1 MKPARTLRALGAG
14 AAVAVLA
21 GALVLQGAGAAYAHD
36 GHSHHHSHESRND
49 HGNRGNDDSND
60 GDHHD
65 NGDGDHGHEGGTLFV
80 SPSADS
86 SNDGSSCDNATFTTI
101 QSAVDA
107 ANAGDTVDVCAGT
120 YPEDVVVSTPLSL
133 VGEDAVIQGVP
144 TTTQMCDQL
153 GPTGPGSAP
162 CLAGVTIKS
171 FDVSISGFTVQGAVG
186 EGILATG
193 SPSGGSIDNVTITDN
208 RIVGNNTGGI
218 PPTPNSPYPPCSAFG
233 EIPGDCGEGIHLMG
247 VENSEV
253 SGNFVNANEG
263 GVLLTD
269 EFGPTH
275 DNVVEDNVITGN
287 PFDCGITV
295 PGHNP
300 NALDAS
306 GNRQPDVAGVY
317 DNTIQHNIVTG
328 NGFQGEGAGVLF
340 ANAGPGTASY
350 DNVVRDNFIAANSL
364 SGVTMHAHTLAP
376 GQFEDLSG
384 NEIVDNVIGTNNV
397 GSTVAGPGDSLDG
410 PPAQDFDTTGVL
422 VFSASVPVQVD
433 VSNNIIFNNT
443 NGIWLGI
450 NGNVTATTDNNQF
463 FGVTNPVF
471 TFS

>member
-1 MKPARTLRALGAG
+1 LRAVGALASVTFVAGAMVLTGAG
-14 AAVAVLA
+14 PAF
-21 GALVLQGAGAAYAHD
+21 AHD
-36 GHSHHHSHESRND
+36 GHGHGHHHDSDRHHHDYDNNGND
-49 HGNRGNDDSND
+49 NGGVPPTLYVSPTGSSSNDDS
-60 GDHHD
+60 
-65 NGDGDHGHEGGTLFV
+65 
-80 SPSADS
+80 
-86 SNDGSSCDNATFTTI
+86 SCDSAAFTTI

-107 ANAGDTVDVCAGT
+107 ANPGDRVIVCAGT
-120 YPEDVVVSTPLSL
+120 YNENVVISTPISL
-133 VGEDAVIQGVP
+133 HGEDAVIQGQP
-144 TTTQMCDQL
+144 TSTQMCDQL
-153 GPTGPGSAP
+153 GPSGPGSAP

-171 FDVSISGFTVQGAVG
+171 SWVWISGFTVQGAIG

-193 SPSGGSIDNVTITDN
+193 SLTGGTIDHVTITDN

-218 PPTPNSPYPPCSAFG
+218 PPTATSPYPQCAAFG
-233 EIPGDCGEGIHLMG
+233 QVPGDCGEGIHLMG
-247 VENSEV
+247 VSWSEV
-253 SGNFVNANEG
+253 SDNFVSGNEG

-275 DNVVEDNVITGN
+275 DNMVERNVITAN

-317 DNTIQHNIVTG
+317 NNTIQYNIVTD
-328 NGFQGEGAGVLF
+328 NGLQGEGAGVLF
-340 ANAGPGTASY
+340 ANATAGTASY
-350 DNVVRDNFIAANSL
+350 DNVVQYNYLAGNSL
-364 SGVTMHAHTLAP
+364 SGVTMHAHTLSP

-384 NEIVDNVIGTNNV
+384 NDVEHNVIGTNNV
-397 GSTVAGPGDSLDG
+397 GSPVTGPGDGLDG

-422 VFSASVPVQVD
+422 VFSASVPLQVD
-433 VSNNIIFNNT
+433 VSNNVIFNNT

-450 NGNVTATTDNNQF
+450 NGNVLATTNNNQF

>member
-1 MKPARTLRALGAG
+1 MF
-14 AAVAVLA
+14 LA
-21 GALVLQGAGAAYAHD
+21 GGLVLQSAGTAYAHN
-36 GHSHHHSHESRND
+36 GHHHHHHDTSNDQGDQNEGDQGDHNHD
-49 HGNRGNDDSND
+49 HGNNNQGN
-60 GDHHD
+60 
-65 NGDGDHGHEGGTLFV
+65 TLFV
-80 SPSADS
+80 SPTGNS
-86 SNDGSSCDNATFTTI
+86 SNDGSSCDNATFSTI

-107 ANAGDTVDVCAGT
+107 ANAGDTVIVCAGT
-120 YPEDVVVSTPLSL
+120 YAEDVVVSTPLSL
-133 VGEDAVIQGVP
+133 VGEDAVIEGVP

-153 GPTGPGSAP
+153 GQAGPGSAP

-171 FDVSISGFTVQGAVG
+171 SWVSISGFTVQGAIG

-193 SPSGGSIDNVTITDN
+193 SLAGGSIHHVTISDN
-208 RIVGNNTGGI
+208 HVVGNNTGGI
-218 PPTPNSPYPPCSAFG
+218 PPTPDSPYPQCSAFG

-247 VENSEV
+247 VAWSEV
-253 SGNFVNANEG
+253 SGNFISNNEG
-263 GVLLTD
+263 GILLTD

-275 DNVVEDNVITGN
+275 DNTIERNVVTAN

-317 DNTIQHNIVTG
+317 DNTIQFNVVTD
-328 NGFQGEGAGVLF
+328 NGLQGEGAGVLF

-350 DNVVRDNFIAANSL
+350 DNDVRGNFLAGNSL

-384 NEIVDNVIGTNNV
+384 NDVEGNVIGTNNL
-397 GSTVAGPGDSLDG
+397 GSAAAGPGDSLDG
-410 PPAQDFDTTGVL
+410 PPAQDLDTTGVL
-422 VFSASVPVQVD
+422 VFSASVPLQVD
-433 VSNNIIFNNT
+433 VSNNTIFNNV
-443 NGIWLGI
+443 NGLWLGI
-450 NGNVTATTDNNQF
+450 NGNVTATQSGNLF

>member
-1 MKPARTLRALGAG
+1 M
-14 AAVAVLA
+14 
-21 GALVLQGAGAAYAHD
+21 
-36 GHSHHHSHESRND
+36 
-49 HGNRGNDDSND
+49 
-60 GDHHD
+60 
-65 NGDGDHGHEGGTLFV
+65 
-80 SPSADS
+80 SPTADS
-86 SNDGSSCDNATFTTI
+86 SNGGYSCDSATYSTI

-107 ANAGDTVDVCAGT
+107 AQPGDTVVVCAGT
-120 YPEDVVVSTPLSL
+120 YAEDVVVSTPLSL

-171 FDVSISGFTVQGAVG
+171 SWVSISGFTVQGALG

-193 SPSGGSIDNVTITDN
+193 SLAGGSIDHVTIRDN
-208 RIVGNNTGGI
+208 RVVGNNVGGI
-218 PPTPNSPYPPCSAFG
+218 PPNPSSPYPQCSEFD

-247 VENSEV
+247 VSDSEV
-253 SGNFVNANEG
+253 GGNFVNANEG

-275 DNVVEDNVITGN
+275 DNVVEGNVITGN

-317 DNTIQHNIVTG
+317 DNLIQYNVVTD
-328 NGFQGEGAGVLF
+328 NGLQGEGAGVLF
-340 ANAGPGTASY
+340 ANATAGTASY
-350 DNVVRDNFIAANSL
+350 DNVVAHNFLAGNEL

-376 GQFEDLSG
+376 GQYEDLSG
-384 NEIVDNVIGTNNV
+384 NNVYGNVIGTNNL
-397 GSTVAGPGDSLDG
+397 GSAVAGPGDILDG
-410 PPAQDFDTTGVL
+410 PPAVDPDTTGVL
-422 VFSASVPVQVD
+422 VFSASVPLNVVI
-433 VSNNIIFNNT
+433 SHNLIFDNT

-450 NGNVTATTDNNQF
+450 NGNVSATTDHNWF

>member
-1 MKPARTLRALGAG
+1 MKHAPHIRALVSI
-14 AAVAVLA
+14 AAVTVLA
-21 GALVLQGAGAAYAHD
+21 GALVLSGAGAAYAHD
-36 GHSHHHSHESRND
+36 GHHHH
-49 HGNRGNDDSND
+49 GYDSGYHHHRH
-60 GDHHD
+60 GDHHHH
-65 NGDGDHGHEGGTLFV
+65 DHDEAGTLFV
-80 SPSADS
+80 SPTGDS
-86 SNDGSSCDNATFTTI
+86 SNDGSSCDRATFSTI
-101 QSAVDA
+101 QSAVDGA
-107 ANAGDTVDVCAGT
+107 APGDTVVVCPGT
-120 YPEDVVVSTPLSL
+120 YAEDVVVSTPLSL
-133 VGEDAVIQGVP
+133 VGDDAVIQGVP
-144 TTTQMCDQL
+144 STNRMCDQL

-171 FDVSISGFTVQGAVG
+171 SDVSISGFTVQGAVG

-193 SPSGGSIDNVTITDN
+193 SLAGGSIGDIHIHDN
-208 RIVGNNTGGI
+208 RVVGNNTGGV
-218 PPTPNSPYPPCSAFG
+218 PPVADSPYPQCSEFG

-247 VENSEV
+247 VYDSVVSE
-253 SGNFVNANEG
+253 NFVNANEG

-275 DNVVEDNVITGN
+275 DNLIGDNVITGN

-317 DNTIQHNIVTG
+317 DNLIQYNVVTD
-328 NGFQGEGAGVLF
+328 NGLQGEGAGVLF

-350 DNVVRDNFIAANSL
+350 DNVVRHNFLAGNEL

-376 GQFEDLSG
+376 GQFEDMSG
-384 NEIVDNVIGTNNV
+384 NDVYGNVIGTNNV
-397 GSTVAGPGDSLDG
+397 GSTVAGPGDPLDG

-433 VSNNIIFNNT
+433 VSHNLIFDDT

-450 NGNVTATTDNNQF
+450 NGNVSAATDDNQF
-463 FGVTNPVF
+463 FDVTNPVF

>member
-1 MKPARTLRALGAG
+1 MHAAHIRAVVSV
-14 AAVAVLA
+14 AAVTLLA

-36 GHSHHHSHESRND
+36 GHHDWHHHDYGSEHDR
-49 HGNRGNDDSND
+49 D
-60 GDHHD
+60 GDHHHHHHHD
-65 NGDGDHGHEGGTLFV
+65 EAGALFV

-86 SNDGSSCDNATFTTI
+86 SNGGYSCDSATYSTI

-107 ANAGDTVDVCAGT
+107 AQPGDTVFVCPGT
-120 YPEDVVVSTPLSL
+120 YAEDVVVSTPLTL
-133 VGEDAVIQGVP
+133 VGEDAVVQGVP

-171 FDVSISGFTVQGAVG
+171 SWTSISGFTVQGAVG

-193 SPSGGSIDNVTITDN
+193 SLTGGSIDHVTIRDN
-208 RIVGNNTGGI
+208 RVVGNNTGGI
-218 PPTPNSPYPPCSAFG
+218 PPVASSPYPQCSAFG
-233 EIPGDCGEGIHLMG
+233 EVPGDCGEGIHLMG
-247 VENSEV
+247 VSDSEV
-253 SGNFVNANEG
+253 GGNFVNANEG

-275 DNVVEDNVITGN
+275 DNVVEGNVITGN

-317 DNTIQHNIVTG
+317 DNVIQYNVVTD
-328 NGFQGEGAGVLF
+328 NGLQGEGAGVLF
-340 ANAGPGTASY
+340 ANATAGTASY
-350 DNVVRDNFIAANSL
+350 DNVVAHNFLAGNEL

-376 GQFEDLSG
+376 GQYEDLSG
-384 NEIVDNVIGTNNV
+384 NNVYGNVIGTNNV
-397 GSTVAGPGDSLDG
+397 GSPVAGPGDQLDG
-410 PPAQDFDTTGVL
+410 PPAQDLDTTGVL
-422 VFSASVPVQVD
+422 VFSASVPVD
-433 VSNNIIFNNT
+433 VVISHNLIFDNT

-450 NGNVTATTDNNQF
+450 NGNVNADTSDNSF